1 MKFQVL
7 LITLFFGASIIL
19 SSCGDEGLNPVV
31 EMENEMEP
39 EMENENNEEF
49 DVAPNFAI
57 KTYQDEDLKFDTYK
71 DKVLVIFF
79 FGNTC
84 PPCIGVGPDV
94 QEKLNKEFAGRD
106 DYAIIG
112 IDQWDGNDASVEGFQ
127 KNTGVEFPL
136 GVMGSGVAKDY
147 GTTYDRLV
155 VVNKDGKI
163 QYRGNSVVSNNL
175 DEVVTL
181 VKTLLI

>member
-1 MKFQVL
+1 MKFQILIFTL
-7 LITLFFGASIIL
+7 LFGSIFIM
-19 SSCGDEGLNPVV
+19 SSCSDTDPGTQV
-31 EMENEMEP
+31 EQEQAENQENEAEIKDLG
-39 EMENENNEEF
+39 E
-49 DVAPNFAI
+49 APDFALKTWEGDNLNF
-57 KTYQDEDLKFDTYK
+57 ESYK
-71 DKVLVIFF
+71 DQTLVIFF

-94 QEKLNKEFAGRD
+94 EEKLNKDLRGKE
-106 DYAIIG
+106 DYSIIG
-112 IDQWDGNDASVEGFQ
+112 IDQWDGNDSSVEGFK

-155 VVNKDGKI
+155 VIGKDGQIK
-163 QYRGNSVVSNNL
+163 YRGNSVVSNNL

-181 VKTLLI
+181 VKTLLD